1 MLRTRLGGPVA
12 ESIRPMATLEF
23 YITGDQLGFY
33 SSLGVTGKSNGTK
46 VTLDGVTAFGS
57 STDVYRIVV
66 DGVDPG
72 DTGLSTGQT
81 VSIYDYQTGEL
92 IYTGLYPDTSL
103 YNGRASSDTHLMLD
117 NGDGR
122 GVVINLNGVTDGS
135 MQLGPGA
142 KVPLGVE
149 LPFTSLPPTPPTFPC
164 FVKGTLIET
173 DIGPLPIETLRA
185 GDKVATFD
193 NGLQRIRWIG
203 KREVCGLGGDAP
215 IVFEAGA
222 LGNYRRLLV
231 SPQHRMLM
239 TDWRAEMYFG
249 SPEVL
254 VAAVHL
260 VNGTTIRQQPQPK
273 ITYFHMVFDQHEII
287 FAEGIRTESLHL
299 GAEALGRLDTKTSS
313 EILALFPEA
322 AYRDKETAR
331 PCLRAYETALVPA
344 ERKTGLRSSA
354 A

>member
-1 MLRTRLGGPVA
+1 
-12 ESIRPMATLEF
+12 MATYEF
-23 YITGDQLGFY
+23 YLTGDQLGYY
-33 SSLGVTGKSNGTK
+33 SSVNVTGKSFGTK
-46 VTLDGVTAFGS
+46 VTLGDVSSFGS

-66 DGVDPG
+66 EDADPT
-72 DTGLSTGQT
+72 DTGISTGQL
-81 VSIYDYQTGEL
+81 VSIYTYPDGDL
-92 IYTGLYPDTSL
+92 IYSGLYPDTTL

-117 NGDGR
+117 NGDGS

-135 MQLGPGA
+135 MQLGPVA
-142 KVPLGVE
+142 TVPLGVE

-299 GAEALGRLDTKTSS
+299 GAEALGRLDKTARE

-322 AYRDKETAR
+322 AYRESETAR
-331 PCLRAYETALVPA
+331 PCLRAYESALVPA

>member
-1 MLRTRLGGPVA
+1 M
-12 ESIRPMATLEF
+12 EILE
-23 YITGDQLGFY
+23 YYLTGDQLGFY
-33 SSLGVTGKSNGTK
+33 SSVTVTGKSNGTK
-46 VTLDGVTAFGS
+46 VTLDGVSSFGDA
-57 STDVYRIVV
+57 TDVYRIVIEDAA
-66 DGVDPG
+66 DGA
-72 DTGLSTGQT
+72 TGFTSGQT
-81 VSIYDYQTGEL
+81 VTIYSYPDESQVYSG
-92 IYTGLYPDTSL
+92 YYPDTTL

-117 NGDGR
+117 NGDGS
-122 GVVINLNGVTDGS
+122 GVLINLNGVTDGS

>member
-1 MLRTRLGGPVA
+1 
-12 ESIRPMATLEF
+12 MATLEF
-23 YITGDQLGFY
+23 YLTGDQLGFY
-33 SSLGVTGKSNGTK
+33 SSVSVTGKSFGTK
-46 VTLDGVTAFGS
+46 VTLDGVSSFGDA
-57 STDVYRIVV
+57 TDVYRIVV
-66 DGVDPG
+66 EDVAPG
-72 DTGLSTGQT
+72 ATGLTAGQT
-81 VSIYDYQTGEL
+81 VSIYDNSTGDL
-92 IYTGLYPDTSL
+92 VYSGLYPDTTL
-103 YNGRASSDTHLMLD
+103 YNGRASSDTHLMLE
-117 NGDGR
+117 NGDGS

-164 FVKGTLIET
+164 FAKGTLIET

-215 IVFEAGA
+215 IVFEAGT

-254 VAAVHL
+254 VAALHL
-260 VNGTTIRQQPQPK
+260 VNGTTIRQQPIPK

-299 GAEALGRLDTKTSS
+299 GAEALGRLDTKARE

-322 AYRDKETAR
+322 AYRESETAR
-331 PCLRAYETALVPA
+331 PCLRAYESALVPA
-344 ERKTGLRSSA
+344 ERKTGVRSSA

>member
-1 MLRTRLGGPVA
+1 
-12 ESIRPMATLEF
+12 MATLEF
-23 YITGDQLGFY
+23 YLTGDQLGFY
-33 SSLGVTGKSNGTK
+33 SSVNVTGKSNGTK
-46 VTLDGVTAFGS
+46 VTLDGVTSFGD
-57 STDVYRIVV
+57 TTEIYKVVVEDV
-66 DGVDPG
+66 DAG
-72 DTGLSTGQT
+72 DTGLTAGQT
-81 VSIYDYQTGEL
+81 VSIYDYQTNEL
-92 IYTGLYPDTSL
+92 IYTGLYPDTTL
-103 YNGRASSDTHLMLD
+103 YNGRASSDTHLMLE
-117 NGDGR
+117 NGSDT

-149 LPFTSLPPTPPTFPC
+149 LPFASLPPTPPTFPC
-164 FVKGTLIET
+164 FAKGTFIET

-203 KREVCGLGGDAP
+203 KREVSGLGGDAP

-222 LGNYRRLLV
+222 LGNYRRLSV

-249 SPEVL
+249 TPEVL
-254 VAAVHL
+254 VSAIHL

-287 FAEGIRTESLHL
+287 YAEGVRTESLHL
-299 GAEALGRLDTKTSS
+299 GAEALGRLDAKARE
-313 EILALFPEA
+313 EILAVFPEA
-322 AYRDKETAR
+322 AYRSSETAR

-344 ERKTGLRSSA
+344 ARKTGVRSSA